1 MKAIILAA
9 GEGKRLKKHFN
20 IPKSFIQIPK
30 IGTTLIERNID
41 ILRKY
46 NVKRF
51 IIVTGYKSNYF
62 KKLVNK
68 DIKLK
73 KIDKYKKLNNYYSL
87 LSVKNLLK
95 GELIIL
101 FSDILVN
108 QKILKNLCKI
118 KKDICFVIDKNKKL
132 KDTMRVILKKNKIVD
147 VGSHIDP
154 KFANGNFI
162 GIAKYSA
169 VGSKIL
175 NKSLNEDKS
184 NFKKYYVRALDKA
197 MKKNKVDY
205 LDVNK
210 NFWIEID
217 NEKDLKKLKFVNK
230 KLLI

>member
-95 GELIIL
+95 GE
-101 FSDILVN
+101 
-108 QKILKNLCKI
+108 
-118 KKDICFVIDKNKKL
+118 
-132 KDTMRVILKKNKIVD
+132 
-147 VGSHIDP
+147 
-154 KFANGNFI
+154 
-162 GIAKYSA
+162 
-169 VGSKIL
+169 
-175 NKSLNEDKS
+175 
-184 NFKKYYVRALDKA
+184 
-197 MKKNKVDY
+197 
-205 LDVNK
+205 
-210 NFWIEID
+210 
-217 NEKDLKKLKFVNK
+217 
-230 KLLI
+230 

>member
-1 MKAIILAA
+1 
-9 GEGKRLKKHFN
+9 
-20 IPKSFIQIPK
+20 
-30 IGTTLIERNID
+30 
-41 ILRKY
+41 
-46 NVKRF
+46 
-51 IIVTGYKSNYF
+51 
-62 KKLVNK
+62 
-68 DIKLK
+68 
-73 KIDKYKKLNNYYSL
+73 
-87 LSVKNLLK
+87 
-95 GELIIL
+95 
-101 FSDILVN
+101 
-108 QKILKNLCKI
+108 
-118 KKDICFVIDKNKKL
+118 
-132 KDTMRVILKKNKIVD
+132 MRVILKKNKIVD